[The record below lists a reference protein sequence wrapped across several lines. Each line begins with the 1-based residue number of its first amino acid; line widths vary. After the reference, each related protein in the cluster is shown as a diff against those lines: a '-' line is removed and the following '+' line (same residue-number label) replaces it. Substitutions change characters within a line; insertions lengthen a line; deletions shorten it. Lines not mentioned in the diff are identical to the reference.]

1 MNTPAVTSAVLA
13 NIAVAL
19 GIRGGAAGVI
29 RVFAPPEAR
38 ELLPADAAGD
48 ADALAFL
55 RNVDERAS
63 ALAMLAQAAENTSS
77 VPIAACMQDLTEVAG
92 LKRELVRLERR
103 AAVGLQVTTLPIV
116 GGKWWTDQ
124 ASLIEAAD
132 EEAFFAP
139 PPPARPKI
147 TVRPLPKVPLPKP
160 SAVVRVYDDD
170 DEDDLAPRRR
180 PAAKRTQK

>member
-29 RVFAPPEAR
+29 RVFAPKEAR

-63 ALAMLAQAAENTSS
+63 TLAMLAQAAENTDS
-77 VPIAACMQDLTEVAG
+77 VPIAARMQDLTEVAG
-92 LKRELVRLERR
+92 LKRELVRLEGR
-103 AAVGLQVTTLPIV
+103 AMGLQITTLPIV
-116 GGKWWTDQ
+116 SGTWWTDQ